1 MRRSNYDKFP
11 VTNITGEIWVG
22 IEDIISQLQREIV
35 KKDFILVVDCYVG
48 VSLDKLYEC
57 LINLHPDLCINTECL
72 MKPENEVRDM
82 TYPYVTDDELFGYRT
97 RLNISDFFDHEK
109 VSAFRK
115 RISSEKGIKIIL
127 GCGASWIC
135 PDADL
140 LVYGDI
146 ARWELQQRFRRHEI
160 KALGVDV
167 RNESPA
173 RQYKRG
179 YFCDWQ
185 VCDTLKKSIYEKVCY
200 WLDMNIP
207 LTPKMI
213 SKDTFMRGLA
223 KKVILANTTGAVFE
237 QIAAMHLGSYSVMTA
252 WIGCISYSFQIYFD
266 FGGYSDMAIGLGK
279 MFGFEFLENF
289 HYPYVST
296 SVTEFWRRWH
306 ISLSTW
312 FREYV
317 YIPLGGNRKGD
328 SRTITNLLIVWML
341 TGFWHG
347 AAWNFVAW
355 GLYYGII
362 LILEKFVWG
371 QYVEKWPGAVRHIY
385 AMVLILIGWVLF
397 FSPSLGYALKYVG
410 VMFGIGASGLMD
422 KLGWFYLLSNW
433 LIYLMAVLGSS
444 SIGYR
449 LMRNIQRAPGS
460 RVGKYIMTGVMY
472 LVMFALSLAFLV
484 TQSFNPFLYF
494 RF

>member
-1 MRRSNYDKFP
+1 MRYVDIEEQLEHRFMNLTKF
-11 VTNITGEIWVG
+11 G
-22 IEDIISQLQREIV
+22 Q
-35 KKDFILVVDCYVG
+35 
-48 VSLDKLYEC
+48 
-57 LINLHPDLCINTECL
+57 
-72 MKPENEVRDM
+72 
-82 TYPYVTDDELFGYRT
+82 
-97 RLNISDFFDHEK
+97 
-109 VSAFRK
+109 
-115 RISSEKGIKIIL
+115 
-127 GCGASWIC
+127 GAM
-135 PDADL
+135 
-140 LVYGDI
+140 Y
-146 ARWELQQRFRRHEI
+146 
-160 KALGVDV
+160 
-167 RNESPA
+167 
-173 RQYKRG
+173 
-179 YFCDWQ
+179 
-185 VCDTLKKSIYEKVCY
+185 
-200 WLDMNIP
+200 
-207 LTPKMI
+207 
-213 SKDTFMRGLA
+213 FMRGLA

-252 WIGCISYSFQIYFD
+252 WIGCISYAFQIYFD

-460 RVGKYIMTGVMY
+460 RVGKYTMTGVMY

>member
-1 MRRSNYDKFP
+1 MLFSSITFLFVFLPIVLAVYFLVPYRFKNLVMLIASLFFYAWGEPVYVILMILSICLNY
-11 VTNITGEIWVG
+11 V
-22 IEDIISQLQREIV
+22 
-35 KKDFILVVDCYVG
+35 
-48 VSLDKLYEC
+48 
-57 LINLHPDLCINTECL
+57 
-72 MKPENEVRDM
+72 
-82 TYPYVTDDELFGYRT
+82 
-97 RLNISDFFDHEK
+97 
-109 VSAFRK
+109 
-115 RISSEKGIKIIL
+115 
-127 GCGASWIC
+127 CG
-135 PDADL
+135 L
-140 LVYGDI
+140 DI
-146 ARWELQQRFRRHEI
+146 AEKADDDRKKRNSLIFAVVVNLLLLGFFKYYGFLMESVNAVLPFDIPYRELPLPIGISFYTFQALSYIIDVYRGEVKPQKKLMYFALYISMFPQLIAGPIVRYVDIEEQLEHRF
-160 KALGVDV
+160 
-167 RNESPA
+167 
-173 RQYKRG
+173 
-179 YFCDWQ
+179 
-185 VCDTLKKSIYEKVCY
+185 
-200 WLDMNIP
+200 MN
-207 LTPKMI
+207 LTKFGQGAMY
-213 SKDTFMRGLA
+213 FMRGLA

-252 WIGCISYSFQIYFD
+252 WIGCISYAFQIYFD

-289 HYPYVST
+289 HYPYVSM